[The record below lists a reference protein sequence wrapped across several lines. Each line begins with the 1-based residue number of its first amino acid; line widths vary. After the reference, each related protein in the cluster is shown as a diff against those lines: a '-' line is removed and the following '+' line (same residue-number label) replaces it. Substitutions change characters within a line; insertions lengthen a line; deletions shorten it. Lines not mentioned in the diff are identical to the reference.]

1 MLHNASQR
9 FNPRKKEISLQN
21 YLGKQSNDLT
31 PVGTFSSSF
40 EEQLSS
46 STGTLTRERSKQVNG
61 LHSYGVQ
68 PNTTNHLE
76 CINETVS
83 SSGSRKRRTR
93 DSPCAHE
100 EVEKANVSRKPKRRP
115 PSQSTFS
122 LSTVPKR
129 GLKLMTLT
137 ICDAIQ
143 GHGST
148 TYAQLAQD
156 LALVLGI
163 PLPAS
168 SELKND
174 PNMAILEKNIRRR
187 VYDCLNVLIAI
198 GIIEKTDGGRYLKW
212 IGKTNFLTEQC
223 HSGSSSPNVNMHKE
237 TCSGI
242 AKYHKN
248 AMNEQLLSQLE
259 QKRKTLE
266 EKRENLEL
274 LRRQENAFQ
283 RLIDRNKK
291 LSRQYYVR
299 ESKIE
304 LPFILV
310 RTPPSSEIFLETT
323 EDQTMMKFKFT
334 ELFYLHGD
342 AEVVTG
348 LESIQTHCSKSSSPG
363 LIASTDHHPLS
374 LDWKHHEEEDNWL
387 PCEKENLPY
396 FTANNYQLSA

>member
-1 MLHNASQR
+1 MLQNASQR

-21 YLGKQSNDLT
+21 YIGKHSDDLT
-31 PVGTFSSSF
+31 LVGTFPSSLEERASSSNGM
-40 EEQLSS
+40 
-46 STGTLTRERSKQVNG
+46 STIQSSKQVNG
-61 LHSYGVQ
+61 RYYYNNMQS
-68 PNTTNHLE
+68 NTTNPVQS
-76 CINETVS
+76 IDETVS
-83 SSGSRKRRTR
+83 SSNSRKRRKR
-93 DSPCAHE
+93 DPPSAHE
-100 EVEKANVSRKPKRRP
+100 ELEKTNVTRKPKRRP

-212 IGKTNFLTEQC
+212 VGKTNFSYDQC
-223 HSGSSSPNVNMHKE
+223 HSISSSPNVNTQREE

-242 AKYHKN
+242 ASYHKN
-248 AMNEQLLSQLE
+248 SMNEQLLSQLE
-259 QKRKTLE
+259 QKRKTIE

-274 LRRQENAFQ
+274 LRRQECAFQ
-283 RLIDRNKK
+283 RLIDRNRKF
-291 LSRQYYVR
+291 SRQYCFQ

-310 RTPPSSEIFLETT
+310 RTPSSSEIFLETT

-342 AEVVTG
+342 AEVVTN
-348 LESIQTHCSKSSSPG
+348 LEAMQTNYSKSSSPG
-363 LIASTDHHPLS
+363 LSASTDHHPPL
-374 LDWKHHEEEDNWL
+374 LDLKREEDWL
-387 PCEKENLPY
+387 PCDKENLPY
-396 FTANNYQLSA
+396 FTTNNYQLSA

>member
-1 MLHNASQR
+1 M
-9 FNPRKKEISLQN
+9 FNKTNHTDSVYEVLSPRIRKK
-21 YLGKQSNDLT
+21 
-31 PVGTFSSSF
+31 
-40 EEQLSS
+40 
-46 STGTLTRERSKQVNG
+46 
-61 LHSYGVQ
+61 
-68 PNTTNHLE
+68 
-76 CINETVS
+76 
-83 SSGSRKRRTR
+83 RRR
-93 DSPCAHE
+93 ADSPVIDNE
-100 EVEKANVSRKPKRRP
+100 SEQTTVPPKSKRRP

-122 LSTVPKR
+122 LSTVKKR

-163 PLPAS
+163 PLSAS

-187 VYDCLNVLIAI
+187 VYDCLNVLIAT

-212 IGKTNFLTEQC
+212 IGKMNFSSDQDPNTSSNVHSTNR
-223 HSGSSSPNVNMHKE
+223 E
-237 TCSGI
+237 TFSET
-242 AKYHKN
+242 ATYHKTCV
-248 AMNEQLLSQLE
+248 NEQLLSQLE
-259 QKRKTLE
+259 QKKRAIQ

-274 LRRQENAFQ
+274 LRRQESAFQ
-283 RLIDRNKK
+283 RLIDRNNK
-291 LSRQYYVR
+291 LSQRCYDQD
-299 ESKIE
+299 SKIE

-310 RTPPSSEIFLETT
+310 RTPPSCEIFLETT

-348 LESIQTHCSKSSSPG
+348 LESIQTSPTWT
-363 LIASTDHHPLS
+363 ASLEGHHTTPLKVKES
-374 LDWKHHEEEDNWL
+374 WFPSD
-387 PCEKENLPY
+387 KENLPNC
-396 FTANNYQLSA
+396 TANAYQLST